1 MNNLK
6 VFTFNPFQENTYL
19 VWNKSR
25 QCIIIDPGCSSV
37 HEETELVRFV
47 EQNNLTPI
55 ALLNTHCH
63 IDHVLG
69 NYFIGKKYTLTP
81 TFHKLDIIVFQR
93 AGDIAKNYGLDYNP
107 SPDPVEFL
115 EENEIIVYE
124 DLKLKVLLT
133 PGHSPGHIV
142 FYNEQEQYVIGGDV
156 LFKRSIG
163 RTDLPLGNHD
173 QLLKSIREK
182 LYVLP
187 EETIIF
193 PGHGES
199 TTIGEEKRYNPFT
212 N

>member
-163 RTDLPLGNHD
+163 RTDLPLGNHE

-193 PGHGES
+193 PGHGEF